1 MGRSRSEMTD
11 EPIWFTT
18 TTAFQ
23 NLSEEEKALLASLEI
38 LEEEVEDETL

>member
-11 EPIWFTT
+11 EPVIMHG

-23 NLSEEEKALLASLEI
+23 NLSEEEKVLLASFEI
-38 LEEEVEDETL
+38 FEEEVEEETL